1 MVVCISDVV
10 LGFGIPRGYPVSALK
25 TPGHPGQ
32 RLFLVV
38 FPLI

>member
-10 LGFGIPRGYPVSALK
+10 LGFGVLSGYSVSALK
-25 TPGHPGQ
+25 TPDHPGQ
-32 RLFLVV
+32 RLFFTV

>member
-10 LGFGIPRGYPVSALK
+10 LRFGILVGYPVSALK
-25 TPGHPGQ
+25 TPDHPGQ
-32 RLFLVV
+32 CFFLAV

>member
-10 LGFGIPRGYPVSALK
+10 LGFGILARYSVSALK
-25 TPGHPGQ
+25 TPDHPGQ
-32 RLFLVV
+32 RLFLAV